1 MATFVQSFKILDA
14 VQPLAASASAS
25 QQIGTVST
33 VQVYPLG
40 TRVKAVDPVFG
51 VSEFLYCSGIA
62 STVAGDIVYIH
73 GDFVTLR
80 DTGTNGKGR
89 VGVATAATVASTWGW
104 YCVQGRCLVNIAGDV
119 TALTAYAVDAT
130 AGVVDDAIV
139 ATNHLLGMS
148 LQLGLA
154 VGGSAIAGTTDTT
167 PANQTS
173 AYLANPF
180 VALAV

>member
-1 MATFVQSFKILDA
+1 MATFAQSFKMIEA
-14 VQPLAASASAS
+14 VQPLSTTTIPVQA
-25 QQIGTVST
+25 IGTVSST
-33 VQVYPLG
+33 QVYPLG

-89 VGVATAATVASTWGW
+89 VGVATAATVANTWGW
-104 YCVQGRCLVNIAGDV
+104 YCVKGRCLVNIAGDV

-154 VGGSAIAGTTDTT
+154 AGGSAIAGTTATT

-173 AYLANPF
+173 AYLADPF